1 MILLTYFSKDIKVL
15 DFIIQNK
22 DKILNTISRDK
33 PRTLFQVTLQADDY
47 LQIMKL

>member
-1 MILLTYFSKDIKVL
+1 MILQTYFLKDIKVL

-22 DKILNTISRDK
+22 DKILNTISLDK
-33 PRTLFQVTLQADDY
+33 PQIQFQVTLQADDY